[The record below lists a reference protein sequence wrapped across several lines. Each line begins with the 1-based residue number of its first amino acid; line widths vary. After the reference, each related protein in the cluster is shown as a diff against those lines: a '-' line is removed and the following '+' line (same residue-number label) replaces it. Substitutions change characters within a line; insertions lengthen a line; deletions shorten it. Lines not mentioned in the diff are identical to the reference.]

1 MIEENKKALET
12 LEKQINE
19 NVKAHL
25 EKGEK
30 IISLSDLYEGT
41 ILSDAKQMHGY
52 LIDDDGYIIMEEK

>member
-25 EKGEK
+25 EKGER

-52 LIDDDGYIIMEEK
+52 LIDDDGCIIMEEK